1 MSEANNGGRGD
12 RSSREL
18 EMGLIDKILGA
29 PVVGAAQGIAGI
41 IDRFVETPE
50 EKQAAEI
57 VKLKLMAEPSR
68 LQVEM
73 NQIEA
78 QNRSLFVAGWR
89 PFVGWVCGFALM
101 YEYILEDV
109 LAWGFALWAP
119 EVTPPNIEGSDE
131 LVTILVAMLGMAG
144 IRTLEKTQGRTK

>member
-1 MSEANNGGRGD
+1 MIGKGPGD

-68 LQVEM
+68 LQVEL

-78 QNRSLFVAGWR
+78 QSRSLFVAGWR

-101 YEYILEDV
+101 YEYVLEDV

>member
-1 MSEANNGGRGD
+1 
-12 RSSREL
+12 
-18 EMGLIDKILGA
+18 MGLLDKIIGA

-89 PFVGWVCGFALM
+89 PFVGWV
-101 YEYILEDV
+101 
-109 LAWGFALWAP
+109 
-119 EVTPPNIEGSDE
+119 
-131 LVTILVAMLGMAG
+131 
-144 IRTLEKTQGRTK
+144 